1 MKFFETSKYHS
12 FKKSTYITLR
22 WIGIIG
28 QLIAVNFVYL
38 FLNSSFEFITSNLVI
53 FLGILSN
60 LYLIFIYKKTQLSDR
75 SAFIFLLIDILQLG
89 VLLYLSGG
97 ITNPFVIFILIPSVF
112 SSSNLSLRTNTLL
125 VILTIIIIVFLT
137 FNYQDLPINLNSD
150 FHNNHYFYYSI
161 PVSLIIALVFLN
173 YFAMTFGTQSRLRK
187 EALGKMEEV
196 MAKEHELLS
205 LGGQAAAAAH
215 SLGTPLSTI
224 TIISHDLMKQFKGQ
238 KDIEKDIELLI
249 PIRDNITVFSIGDE
263 HKIIEKDN
271 FTEIIWKNNS
281 FLDLFKQSSLQ
292 DYSKGVID
300 SSNNL
305 FIRFLSWIRVNFF
318 YPDARLSNL
327 NKIESFLID
336 YIERKD
342 INLMITTSPP
352 HSIQLLGK
360 RIKNVI
366 NLKGKIIQIKNIQK
380 NQYVGYNRTYKTKTK
395 IKVAIIGLGY
405 EDGIPRSLSNKGY
418 VYFKKN
424 RFKIIGRISMDT
436 FTVDISKSS
445 HDLNIGMYLDII
457 NDQHKIDKFAKLC
470 KTIPNEIMTSIGK
483 RVYRKY
489 E

>member
-28 QLIAVNFVYL
+28 QLLAVNFVYL
-38 FLNSSFEFITSNLVI
+38 FLNSSFDFITSNLVI

-224 TIISHDLMKQFKGQ
+224 TIITHDLMKQFKGQ
-238 KDIEKDIELLI
+238 KDLEKDIELLNSQVERCNEI
-249 PIRDNITVFSIGDE
+249 LKRLTLNPVEEDE
-263 HKIIEKDN
+263 
-271 FTEIIWKNNS
+271 F
-281 FLDLFKQSSLQ
+281 
-292 DYSKGVID
+292 ID
-300 SSNNL
+300 
-305 FIRFLSWIRVNFF
+305 
-318 YPDARLSNL
+318 
-327 NKIESFLID
+327 
-336 YIERKD
+336 KD
-342 INLMITTSPP
+342 INIRDYLHEIISSFKEISKKEFVFNFDQDSNPKKISK
-352 HSIQLLGK
+352 SIEIVYGLRNFIGNANK
-360 RIKNVI
+360 FAKNSIFI
-366 NLKGKIIQIKNIQK
+366 NLKSDSEFTELTVEDDGNGYPRDIISKIGEPYLKSNYSK
-380 NQYVGYNRTYKTKTK
+380 DKSKE
-395 IKVAIIGLGY
+395 GLGL
-405 EDGIPRSLSNKGY
+405 GL
-418 VYFKKN
+418 F
-424 RFKIIGRISMDT
+424 
-436 FTVDISKSS
+436 
-445 HDLNIGMYLDII
+445 
-457 NDQHKIDKFAKLC
+457 
-470 KTIPNEIMTSIGK
+470 IGK
-483 RVYRKY
+483 TLLEKNFASVNCRNSKTRSGAEVIIRWKNK
-489 E
+489 ELFNI

>member
-38 FLNSSFEFITSNLVI
+38 FLNPSFDFIASNLII

-75 SAFIFLLIDILQLG
+75 SAFIFLFIDILQLG

-112 SSSNLSLRTNTLL
+112 SSSNLSLRTNSLL
-125 VILTIIIIVFLT
+125 VVLTIIIIIFLT

-150 FHNNHYFYYSI
+150 FHNNHYFYFSI

-224 TIISHDLMKQFKGQ
+224 TIIAHDLMKQFKGQ
-238 KDIEKDIELLI
+238 KDLEKDIELLNSQVERCNEI
-249 PIRDNITVFSIGDE
+249 LKRLTLNPVEEDE
-263 HKIIEKDN
+263 
-271 FTEIIWKNNS
+271 F
-281 FLDLFKQSSLQ
+281 
-292 DYSKGVID
+292 ID
-300 SSNNL
+300 
-305 FIRFLSWIRVNFF
+305 
-318 YPDARLSNL
+318 
-327 NKIESFLID
+327 
-336 YIERKD
+336 KD
-342 INLMITTSPP
+342 INIRDYLHEIISSFKEISKKEFVFNFDQDSNPKKISK
-352 HSIQLLGK
+352 SIEIVYGLRNFIGNANK
-360 RIKNVI
+360 FAKNSIFI
-366 NLKGKIIQIKNIQK
+366 NLKSDSEFTELTVEDDGDGYPRDIISKIGEPYLKSNYSK
-380 NQYVGYNRTYKTKTK
+380 DKSKE
-395 IKVAIIGLGY
+395 GLGL
-405 EDGIPRSLSNKGY
+405 GL
-418 VYFKKN
+418 F
-424 RFKIIGRISMDT
+424 
-436 FTVDISKSS
+436 
-445 HDLNIGMYLDII
+445 
-457 NDQHKIDKFAKLC
+457 
-470 KTIPNEIMTSIGK
+470 IGK
-483 RVYRKY
+483 TLLEKNFASVNCRNSKTRSGAEVVIRWKNK
-489 E
+489 ELFNI